1 MESFQHSSSQ
11 HQSELM
17 QLEND
22 LSIIYKIYVEKIR
35 NLAYLENRLHNFQ
48 KYEETSQNSLK
59 GIIERNEERGNK
71 ILSDGVEIQA
81 GEPIDDTELGV
92 EVRSDMLPFDCE
104 EEEEERF

>member
-17 QLEND
+17 QLENN
-22 LSIIYKIYVEKIR
+22 LSIIYKMYVEKIW
-35 NLAYLENRLHNFQ
+35 NQAYLENRIHNFQ

-81 GEPIDDTELGV
+81 DVPKMIQN
-92 EVRSDMLPFDCE
+92 
-104 EEEEERF
+104 